1 LPIPD
6 VTLVHIIYELVCA
19 LVGVTVL
26 SGTFFFLPLAYL
38 HIVLQQS
45 WSRLILRVVHIP
57 AQTHTH
63 KQTQLQTPPRGTSDR
78 N

>member
-45 WSRLILRVVHIP
+45 WSRLILGVVHIP
-57 AQTHTH
+57 AQTHT
-63 KQTQLQTPPRGTSDR
+63 QTNTVTNTSER
-78 N
+78 YI